1 VVRSAGGAT
10 EGQAGKGHV
19 EAIKLLVELGAD
31 KEAKDADGCT
41 PLHHAAANGHVEVIK
56 LLVEMG
62 AQVDA
67 RAADGETA
75 LQVSIR
81 MGHH

>member
-1 VVRSAGGAT
+1 MYKYA
-10 EGQAGKGHV
+10 
-19 EAIKLLVELGAD
+19 
-31 KEAKDADGCT
+31 CT

-56 LLVEMG
+56 LLAGMG

-81 MGHH
+81 HH